1 MCSDAGN
8 GTGARDGLLHKM
20 ENDDII
26 FWSWTQRRRSF
37 RGNGCSTRIRS
48 YICRTYRRRCHHCCR
63 IRSRVCRRRRRR
75 CRRHGFCRIRS
86 RVCRRR
92 RRRCHRHGFC
102 RIRSRVCR
110 RRRRRCRR
118 HGFCRIRIRVCRRRR
133 RRCRHHGSC
142 RSRICSYSFLNTFLS
157 PPSMTLY
164 AGFDFWSVK
173 MDKEKHRPPM
183 RRCFIGQV
191 SPV

>member
-75 CRRHGFCRIRS
+75 C
-86 RVCRRR
+86 
-92 RRRCHRHGFC
+92 HRHGFC
-102 RIRSRVCR
+102 RIRIRVCR